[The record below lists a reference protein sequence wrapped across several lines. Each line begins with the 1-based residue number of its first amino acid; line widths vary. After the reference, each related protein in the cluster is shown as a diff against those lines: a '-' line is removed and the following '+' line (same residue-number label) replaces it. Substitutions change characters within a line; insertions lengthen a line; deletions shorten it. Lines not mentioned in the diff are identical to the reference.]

1 MLKRRSNS
9 AALLLFFL
17 LASLATRAQEPTPGF
32 LDELL
37 KGVPVDSP
45 RTMLCWRSGTHDS
58 LTADPR
64 MGQEL
69 QAHRRGVW
77 NLGSQSQL
85 LVQSERFFGIPVDSA
100 YLHYFWPPDKNAGLR
115 MVWIMVKPAYTE
127 QAKAFFLRNLGKPN
141 KSRTNKRGRF
151 LYEWYHRDELSVWLA
166 NRRPVST
173 RKEGII
179 LLITNPRLNLG
190 F

>member
-1 MLKRRSNS
+1 MIRGF
-9 AALLLFFL
+9 AALLFFFFL
-17 LASLATRAQEPTPGF
+17 ATGLARGQEAPSG
-32 LDELL
+32 LLEELL
-37 KGVPVDSP
+37 RGVPVDSP
-45 RTMLCWRSGTHDS
+45 RVMLYWGSGTHDS

-85 LVQSERFFGIPVDSA
+85 LVQSGQFFGFPVDSA

-127 QAKAFFLRNLGKPN
+127 QAKAFLLRNLGKPN
-141 KSRTNKRGRF
+141 KSRINRRGRF
-151 LYEWYHRDELSVWLA
+151 LYEWYYRDELSVWLG
-166 NRRPVST
+166 NRRPLSK
-173 RKEGII
+173 RGEGTM
-179 LLITNPRLNLG
+179 LLITNPRIDLG